1 MHKSKLLIDRRAAMK
16 VVGGAA
22 VTGLAVRSFPMPA
35 IAQGAPLRV
44 GFMLPYTGTY
54 ASLAKNIDNAF
65 RQYVAEKGDKITVPG
80 YLTFEK
86 SSRAARTG
94 RNPQTGAEIQIKA
107 SNSVKI
113 KAGSK
118 LKAAAN

>member
-1 MHKSKLLIDRRAAMK
+1 MNRAELVSAMADKAGLTNKDADAALSALLD
-16 VVGGAA
+16 
-22 VTGLAVRSFPMPA
+22 L
-35 IAQGAPLRV
+35 
-44 GFMLPYTGTY
+44 
-54 ASLAKNIDNAF
+54 
-65 RQYVAEKGDKITVPG
+65 VAENVAKKGDKITVPG
-80 YLTFEK
+80 YLSFEK

-94 RNPQTGAEIQIKA
+94 RNPQTGAEIKIAA